1 MDKLIF
7 TDIEKELKFSTSRS
21 SGPGGQHVNKVNT
34 KVTLRWKIKSSSS
47 VDEEQQLLIFI
58 KLKKVI
64 NNLGEVVIS
73 ADSNRSQLKNK
84 QDVIQKL
91 AALLEKA
98 FFKQKA
104 RKATKPTKAS
114 VKRRLQDKKRISTK
128 KKLRRDLD

>member
-73 ADSNRSQLKNK
+73 ADSNRSQLQNK
-84 QDVIQKL
+84 QEVIQKL

-98 FFKQKA
+98 FFKPKA

-114 VKRRLQDKKRISTK
+114 VKRRLQDKKRISVK
-128 KKLRRDLD
+128 KKLRKDLD